1 MLGRWGI
8 IFSGQSVIIHQH
20 EKSDLGVVPHKPT
33 VQWTRHSNNGTVE
46 TVGWS
51 CFVKH
56 RMDFWAWK
64 WQLPTGKNRL
74 GNSPL
79 LFLWSLYPDD
89 TQMIAGN
96 IWQYWSHNI
105 YIINIYICIHTYYPL
120 ISPFSNTLCL
130 PGCLIQSGP
139 MVSWRLQQ
147 AAHYFDHPNCIANL
161 RVLDISKKN
170 IDLHV

>member
-105 YIINIYICIHTYYPL
+105 YNKYIYMYTHVLSPYIPFLKHPL
-120 ISPFSNTLCL
+120 SSWLSHPIWADGKLAASASCPLLWSSKLHS
-130 PGCLIQSGP
+130 QS
-139 MVSWRLQQ
+139 
-147 AAHYFDHPNCIANL
+147 
-161 RVLDISKKN
+161 
-170 IDLHV
+170 